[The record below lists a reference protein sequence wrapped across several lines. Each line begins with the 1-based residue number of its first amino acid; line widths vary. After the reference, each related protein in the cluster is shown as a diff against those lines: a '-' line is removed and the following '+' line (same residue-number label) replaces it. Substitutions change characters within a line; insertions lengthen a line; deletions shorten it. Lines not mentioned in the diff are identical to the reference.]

1 MIGSE
6 TLVTDLNKGW
16 FHL

>member
-1 MIGSE
+1 MLGSE